1 MGNCSSASSN
11 ITMPSKKEPK
21 SPKANGTLEIKPF
34 KPVAFKAMPK
44 IKGIEKKVKVPEP
57 EPKLKEIFTYIS
69 TAQTKMVEKVL
80 AANPEIDIN

>member
-1 MGNCSSASSN
+1 
-11 ITMPSKKEPK
+11 
-21 SPKANGTLEIKPF
+21 
-34 KPVAFKAMPK
+34 MPK